1 MQPITF
7 LTHVDADGRP
17 TIIPIDFA
25 KIIGVPETPVI
36 EVIRETVARM
46 EASRHDTDLQSAIHR
61 LFDSKVKGG
70 SLGDQPDQILQRL
83 ENVID
88 DANRYEEDLDAIEA
102 TLDGCD
108 EVDNRR
114 QETLPNRVCEVC
126 DALKEKDDENT
137 EMNEAINEAIESLRR
152 VNRG

>member
-1 MQPITF
+1 MSLTF
-7 LTHVDADGRP
+7 ITHVDADGRP

-25 KIIGVPETPVI
+25 KIIGVPEAPVLD
-36 EVIRETVARM
+36 VIRETVARM

-61 LFDSKVKGG
+61 IFDAKVKGG

-88 DANRYEEDLDAIEA
+88 DLNKAEEDLDSIEA
-102 TLDGCD
+102 TLDDCD
-108 EVDNRR
+108 EVQNIHG
-114 QETLPNRVCEVC
+114 ESLPNRVCEVC
-126 DALKEKDDENT
+126 DALKEKDGENEDMT
-137 EMNEAINEAIESLRR
+137 AAIDEAIESLRR